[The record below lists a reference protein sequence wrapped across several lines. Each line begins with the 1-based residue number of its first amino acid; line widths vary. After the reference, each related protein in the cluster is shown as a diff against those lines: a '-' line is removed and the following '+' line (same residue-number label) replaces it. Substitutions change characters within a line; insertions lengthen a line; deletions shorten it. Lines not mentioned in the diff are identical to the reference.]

1 MAKPPLFS
9 RKMKEIST
17 FINVAH
23 LYLSMKITGQLEV
36 TKMALVLSYVQRG
49 VAEAQKDNLL
59 DELSMGELEVEM
71 VEELFGKMRNEFGKT
86 AEEE

>member
-1 MAKPPLFS
+1 
-9 RKMKEIST
+9 MKEIST

-23 LYLSMKITGQLEV
+23 LYLSMKITGELEV
-36 TKMALVLSYVQRG
+36 TKIALVLFYVQRG

-59 DELSMGELEVEM
+59 DKLSMGELEVEM